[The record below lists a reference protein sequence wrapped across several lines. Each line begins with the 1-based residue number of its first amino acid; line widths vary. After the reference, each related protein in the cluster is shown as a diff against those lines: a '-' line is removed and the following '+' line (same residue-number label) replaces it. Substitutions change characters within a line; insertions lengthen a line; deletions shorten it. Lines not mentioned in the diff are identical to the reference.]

1 MALKRKKKNQIPI
14 TPLLVFKFKTKFFST
29 ETQTILQE
37 YQCIHLLLISYL
49 HFPNQTV
56 MRKLSIVFLFFLF
69 ISFYSIAQT
78 GQALNPDQ
86 VVTTEHTVTVK
97 GNKIP
102 YKAIAGT
109 LPVYGDSGKIIAG
122 VFFTYY
128 ERTDIKDRS
137 TRPLIISFNGGP
149 GTSSVWMEMGYT
161 GPRLV
166 NVDDEGY
173 PVQPYGIK
181 ENPFSL
187 VDMADIVYVDPVNTG
202 YSRITGN
209 APPSKFFGVNADIK
223 YLAEWLST
231 FVTRYSRWTS
241 PKYLIGESYG
251 TNRVSGLALE
261 LQNRQWMFLNGV
273 VLVSPTI
280 LGVERTG
287 PVDMASRLPYYAATA
302 WHHKMLPADLQSKD
316 LTDVLP
322 EVEEFTINELIPAI
336 TRGGSLDDDKRKAIA
351 AKMSRYSGLKEKV
364 IIQRNLN
371 IPAQFFWKELLRDKG
386 YSVGRLDSRYLGIDK
401 QDAGDTTDYNAELIS
416 WNHAFSPAMNSYLH
430 DELNYK
436 TDLKYYM
443 FGPVNPW
450 DRSNDRTG
458 ENLRLA
464 MAENPF
470 MHVMVQ
476 SGYYDG
482 ACDYF
487 NAKYNMWQLDPGGK
501 MKQRISFKGYRS
513 GHMMYLRKPD
523 LETSTNDLREFIL
536 KTLPKPG
543 QPAQYN
549 KAF

>member
-1 MALKRKKKNQIPI
+1 
-14 TPLLVFKFKTKFFST
+14 
-29 ETQTILQE
+29 
-37 YQCIHLLLISYL
+37 
-49 HFPNQTV
+49 
-56 MRKLSIVFLFFLF
+56 MRKLSTLLLFVLF
-69 ISFYSIAQT
+69 ITFHSFAQT
-78 GQALNPDQ
+78 GQTLNHDQ

-109 LPVYGDSGKIIAG
+109 LPVFGDSGKVIAG

-128 ERTDIKDRS
+128 ERTDVKDRS
-137 TRPLIISFNGGP
+137 SRPLIISFNGGP

-166 NVDDEGY
+166 NIDDEGY
-173 PVQPYGIK
+173 PVQPYGVK

-231 FVTRYSRWTS
+231 FVSRYSRWTS

-280 LGVERTG
+280 LGIERTG

-302 WHHKMLPADLQSKD
+302 WYHKMLPADLQNKD

-322 EVEEFTINELIPAI
+322 EVEDFTINELIPAI
-336 TRGGSLDDDKRKAIA
+336 TRGGSLEDDKRKAIA
-351 AKMSRYSGLKEKV
+351 SKMSRYCGLKEKV
-364 IIQRNLN
+364 ILQRNLY

-401 QDAGDTTDYNAELIS
+401 QDAGDTVDYNAEIVS
-416 WNHAFSPAMNSYLH
+416 WNHTFSPAMNSYLR

-443 FGPVNPW
+443 FGPVSPW

-487 NAKYNMWQLDPGGK
+487 NAKYNMWQLDPAGK

-549 KAF
+549 KTF

>member
-1 MALKRKKKNQIPI
+1 
-14 TPLLVFKFKTKFFST
+14 
-29 ETQTILQE
+29 
-37 YQCIHLLLISYL
+37 
-49 HFPNQTV
+49 
-56 MRKLSIVFLFFLF
+56 MRKLSTLLLFVLF
-69 ISFYSIAQT
+69 ITFHSFAQT
-78 GQALNPDQ
+78 GQTLNPDQ

-109 LPVYGDSGKIIAG
+109 LPVFGDSGKVIAG

-128 ERTDIKDRS
+128 ERTDVKDRS
-137 TRPLIISFNGGP
+137 SRPLIISFNGGP

-166 NVDDEGY
+166 NIDDEGY
-173 PVQPYGIK
+173 PVQPYGVK

-231 FVTRYSRWTS
+231 FVSRYSRWTS

-280 LGVERTG
+280 LGIERTG

-302 WHHKMLPADLQSKD
+302 WYHKMLPADLQNKD

-322 EVEEFTINELIPAI
+322 EVEDFTINELIPAI
-336 TRGGSLDDDKRKAIA
+336 TRGGSLEDDKRKAIA
-351 AKMSRYSGLKEKV
+351 SKMSRYCGLKEKV
-364 IIQRNLN
+364 ILQRNLY

-401 QDAGDTTDYNAELIS
+401 QDAGDTVDYNAEIVS
-416 WNHAFSPAMNSYLH
+416 WNHTFSPAMNSYLR

-443 FGPVNPW
+443 FGPVSPW

-487 NAKYNMWQLDPGGK
+487 NAKYNMWQLDPAGK

-549 KAF
+549 KTF